1 MKQAAELVNVLKNIL
16 GNPDA
21 VFPAT
26 VAAVDKE
33 NNVCDVVYNEMEIG
47 EVRLQAIIKAGTKG
61 LKVYPAENSTVL
73 VQRLG
78 DKGEFFICMVS
89 EIESV
94 LMEADTTV
102 MEVKDGFLFQKDA
115 ETLNKILN
123 DLIDLCENIVVP
135 TNSGPSGNPINKIGF
150 EAIKTRVNNL
160 LK

>member
-33 NNVCDVVYNEMEIG
+33 KNVCDVVYSEMEIG
-47 EVRLQAIIKAGTKG
+47 EVRMQAIIKAGTKG
-61 LKVYPAENSTVL
+61 LKVYPAANSTVL

-94 LMEADTTV
+94 VIEADTTV

-115 ETLNKILN
+115 DTLRDALVTFI
-123 DLIDLCENIVVP
+123 EAVEAIVVMQ
-135 TNSGPSGNPINKIGF
+135 GRNPDWLKLATAKTKIQN
-150 EAIKTRVNNL
+150 I